1 MRTCIGCRARFARET
16 LVRLVCDAEGA
27 VHVDRHLKAPGRGA
41 HLCYDAR
48 CAAQAIERRAFG
60 RAFRRQVAPVELE
73 ALMAAV
79 EAAIEARVVAALR
92 VGRGPGWTASG
103 ADVLDRSA
111 DALELLV
118 VAHDAAEGTVA
129 RLQRLAERAE
139 CPLRRFGD
147 RAALGAT
154 QDRDLLAAVGV
165 VDAKAAG
172 RLENEFKR
180 RDLLGL
186 RREVKSQ

>member
-1 MRTCIGCRARFARET
+1 MRTCIGCRARFERDT
-16 LVRLVCDAEGA
+16 LVRLVCDAEGT

-48 CAAQAIERRAFG
+48 CADNAIQRRAFG

-73 ALMAAV
+73 ALVAAI
-79 EAAIEARVVAALR
+79 EAAIEARVTNALR
-92 VGRGPGWTASG
+92 VGRSASWTASG
-103 ADVLDRSA
+103 ADVLDRSVEQ
-111 DALELLV
+111 LELLV
-118 VAHDAAEGTVA
+118 VAQDAASGTA
-129 RLQRLAERAE
+129 TRLERLAERAE

-154 QDRDLLAAVGV
+154 QGREMLAAVGG
-165 VDAKAAG
+165 VDAKAAA
-172 RLENEFKR
+172 RLESEFTR